1 MLTHNY
7 ISYLLVL
14 KLLRIFC
21 VKLAINLIQHPMT
34 RLSPSKE
41 FSFARGLM
49 PQEEMLEV
57 SRQSKKLVIGIPKDT
72 DETES
77 RIPLTPEAVELIVN
91 WGHEIIIETGAGK
104 LANYSD
110 HSYSERGA
118 TIVNTSREVFQ
129 AQIILK
135 VSPLLPSE
143 IKMLTENQVV
153 ISSLHLTP
161 EAGQHIKELM
171 KKKATAI
178 AFESIRDDD
187 GAYPVVRAMSSIAGS
202 TSILVAAEYLSNVND
217 GKGVMLGG
225 VSGITPTEVVILGAG
240 TAGEF
245 AARAALGLG
254 ASVKIFDDSIKR
266 LMELQDILGQRLYTS
281 IFHKQVLERVLKTA
295 DVVIGAIIPEET
307 KGILKIT
314 EDQVRLMKKGSVI
327 VDLSI
332 DKGGCFETS
341 EVKRHTNP
349 AYVKHGVIH
358 YCVPNITAR
367 VARTSSIALSNVFTP
382 LVAEIASS
390 GGIKQHLKEN
400 QGLRNGVYIY
410 NGILTN
416 SYLGGLYNIPSRDIN
431 LLMAAF

>member
-1 MLTHNY
+1 M
-7 ISYLLVL
+7 
-14 KLLRIFC
+14 
-21 VKLAINLIQHPMT
+21 A
-34 RLSPSKE
+34 RLSSAKE
-41 FSFARGLM
+41 FPFVKGLM

-57 SRQSKKLVIGIPKDT
+57 GKQSQKLVIGIPKES
-72 DETES
+72 DESES
-77 RIPLTPEAVELIVN
+77 RVPLTPEAVELIVAR
-91 WGHEIIIETGAGK
+91 GHEIKIEKEAGK

-110 HSYSERGA
+110 HDYSEKGA
-118 TIVNTSREVFQ
+118 LIVDTAQEVFKS
-129 AQIILK
+129 QIILK
-135 VSPLLPSE
+135 VSPLLAKE
-143 IKMLTENQVV
+143 VDMLSENQVV
-153 ISSLHLTP
+153 MSSLHLTNS
-161 EAGQHIKELM
+161 AGHLIRGLM
-171 KKKATAI
+171 QKKATAI

-187 GAYPVVRAMSSIAGS
+187 GAYPVVRAMSSIGGS
-202 TSILVAAEYLSNVND
+202 TSILVAAEYLSNVNE

-254 ASVKIFDDSIKR
+254 ANVKIFDDSIKR

-295 DVVIGAIIPEET
+295 DVVIGTILPEET
-307 KGILKIT
+307 KGRIVIS
-314 EDQVRLMKKGSVI
+314 EEQVQLMKKGSVI

-332 DKGGCFETS
+332 DRGGCFETS
-341 EVKRHTNP
+341 EARNHKDP
-349 AYVKHGVIH
+349 AFIKHGVIH

-367 VARTSSIALSNVFTP
+367 VARTSSIALSNVFNP
-382 LVAEIASS
+382 LLSDIADS
-390 GGIKQHLKEN
+390 GGIKQHLKDD

-416 SYLGGLYNIPSRDIN
+416 HYLGNLYNIPSRDIN

>member
-1 MLTHNY
+1 
-7 ISYLLVL
+7 
-14 KLLRIFC
+14 
-21 VKLAINLIQHPMT
+21 MT
-34 RLSPSKE
+34 RLSSSKE
-41 FSFARGLM
+41 FSFVRGLL

-57 SRQSKKLVIGIPKDT
+57 SRQNKKLVIGIPKES

-77 RIPLTPEAVELIVN
+77 RIPLTPEAVELLVN
-91 WGHEIIIETGAGK
+91 WGHEIIIESEAGK
-104 LANYSD
+104 LANYTD
-110 HSYSERGA
+110 HDYSEKGA
-118 TIVNTSREVFQ
+118 QIVKTSQEVFK

-135 VSPLLPSE
+135 ISPLLHAE
-143 IKMLTENQVV
+143 IDLLTENQVV
-153 ISSLHLTP
+153 MSSLHLTP
-161 EAGQHIKELM
+161 EAGQQIKGLM
-171 KKKATAI
+171 KKKTTAI

-202 TSILVAAEYLSNVND
+202 TSILVAAEYLSNVNE

-254 ASVKIFDDSIKR
+254 ANVKIFDDSVKR

-281 IFHKQVLERVLKTA
+281 IFHRQVLERVLKTA

-307 KGILKIT
+307 KGRLMIT
-314 EDQVRLMKKGSVI
+314 EDQLKLMKKGSVI

-341 EVKRHTNP
+341 EVRRHTDP
-349 AYVKHGVIH
+349 AFVKHGVIH

-382 LVAEIASS
+382 LLSDIADT
-390 GGIKQHLKEN
+390 GGIKQHLKEDS
-400 QGLRNGVYIY
+400 GLRHGVYIY

-416 SYLGGLYNIPSRDIN
+416 SYLGGLYNIPARDIN

>member
-1 MLTHNY
+1 
-7 ISYLLVL
+7 
-14 KLLRIFC
+14 
-21 VKLAINLIQHPMT
+21 
-34 RLSPSKE
+34 
-41 FSFARGLM
+41 
-49 PQEEMLEV
+49 MLEV
-57 SRQSKKLVIGIPKDT
+57 SRQSKKLVIGIPKDS

-77 RIPLTPEAVELIVN
+77 RIPLTPEAVELLVN
-91 WGHEIIIETGAGK
+91 WGHEIIIESEAGK
-104 LANYSD
+104 LANYTD
-110 HSYSERGA
+110 HDYSEKGA
-118 TIVNTSREVFQ
+118 QIVKTSQEVFM
-129 AQIILK
+129 AQIVLK
-135 VSPLLPSE
+135 ISPLLPAE
-143 IKMLTENQVV
+143 IDMLTESQVV
-153 ISSLHLTP
+153 MSSLHLTP
-161 EAGQHIKELM
+161 EVGQQIKGLM
-171 KKKATAI
+171 KKKTTAI
-178 AFESIRDDD
+178 AYESIRDND

-202 TSILVAAEYLSNVND
+202 TSILVAAEYLSNVNE

-225 VSGITPTEVVILGAG
+225 VSGITPTEVVIFGAG

-307 KGILKIT
+307 KGRMMIT
-314 EDQVRLMKKGSVI
+314 DDQVKLMKKGSVI

-341 EVKRHTNP
+341 EVRRHTDP
-349 AYVKHGVIH
+349 AFVKHGVIH

-382 LVAEIASS
+382 LLADIADT
-390 GGIKQHLKEN
+390 GGIKQHLKDDS
-400 QGLRNGVYIY
+400 GLRHGVYIY

>member
-1 MLTHNY
+1 M
-7 ISYLLVL
+7 
-14 KLLRIFC
+14 
-21 VKLAINLIQHPMT
+21 A
-34 RLSPSKE
+34 RLSSAKE
-41 FSFARGLM
+41 FPFVKGLM

-57 SRQSKKLVIGIPKDT
+57 GKQTQRLVIGIPKES
-72 DETES
+72 DESES
-77 RIPLTPEAVELIVN
+77 RVPLTPEAVELSVAR
-91 WGHEIIIETGAGK
+91 GHEIVIEKEAGK
-104 LANYSD
+104 LANYTD
-110 HSYSERGA
+110 HDYSEKGA
-118 TIVNTSREVFQ
+118 TIVDTTQEVFKC
-129 AQIILK
+129 QIILK
-135 VSPLLPSE
+135 VSPLLPNE
-143 IKMLTENQVV
+143 VDMLSENQVV
-153 ISSLHLTP
+153 LSSLHLTP
-161 EAGQHIKELM
+161 AAGQLIKGLM
-171 KKKATAI
+171 HKRATAI

-254 ASVKIFDDSIKR
+254 ANVKIFDDSIKR

-295 DVVIGAIIPEET
+295 DVVIGTIFPEET
-307 KGILKIT
+307 KGKIVIT
-314 EDQVRLMKKGSVI
+314 DDQVKLMKKGSVI

-332 DKGGCFETS
+332 DRGGCFETS
-341 EVKRHTNP
+341 ETRNHKDP

-367 VARTSSIALSNVFTP
+367 VARTSSIAMSNVFTP
-382 LVAEIASS
+382 LIFDIADS
-390 GGIKQHLKEN
+390 GGIKQHLKDDL
-400 QGLRNGVYIY
+400 GLRHGVYIY

-416 SYLGGLYNIPSRDIN
+416 SYLGSLYNIPSRDIN

>member
-1 MLTHNY
+1 M
-7 ISYLLVL
+7 
-14 KLLRIFC
+14 
-21 VKLAINLIQHPMT
+21 
-34 RLSPSKE
+34 
-41 FSFARGLM
+41 
-49 PQEEMLEV
+49 
-57 SRQSKKLVIGIPKDT
+57 SRQNKKLVIGIPKES

-77 RIPLTPEAVELIVN
+77 RIPLTPEAVELLVN
-91 WGHEIIIETGAGK
+91 WGHEIIIEAEAGK
-104 LANYSD
+104 LANYTD
-110 HSYSERGA
+110 HDYSEKGA
-118 TIVNTSREVFQ
+118 QIVKTSPEVFK

-135 VSPLLPSE
+135 ISPLLPHE
-143 IKMLTENQVV
+143 INLLTENQVV
-153 ISSLHLTP
+153 MSSLQLTP
-161 EAGQHIKELM
+161 DAGKQIKGLM

-254 ASVKIFDDSIKR
+254 ANVKIFDDSIKR

-281 IFHKQVLERVLKTA
+281 IFHRQVLERVLKTA
-295 DVVIGAIIPEET
+295 DVVIGAITPEET
-307 KGILKIT
+307 KGRLMIT
-314 EDQVRLMKKGSVI
+314 EEQVKLMKKGSVI

-341 EVKRHTNP
+341 EVRNHTDP
-349 AYVKHGVIH
+349 AFVKHGVIH

-367 VARTSSIALSNVFTP
+367 VARTSSIAMSNVFTP
-382 LVAEIASS
+382 LIADIADT
-390 GGIKQHLKEN
+390 GGVKQHLKDDP
-400 QGLRNGVYIY
+400 GLRNGVYIY

-416 SYLGGLYNIPSRDIN
+416 RYLGGLYNIPSSDIN

>member
-1 MLTHNY
+1 M
-7 ISYLLVL
+7 
-14 KLLRIFC
+14 
-21 VKLAINLIQHPMT
+21 A
-34 RLSPSKE
+34 RLSSAKE
-41 FSFARGLM
+41 FPFVKGLM

-57 SRQSKKLVIGIPKDT
+57 GKQTQRLVIGIPKES
-72 DETES
+72 DESES
-77 RIPLTPEAVELIVN
+77 RVPLTPEAVELIVAR
-91 WGHEIIIETGAGK
+91 GHEIVIEKEAGK
-104 LANYSD
+104 LANYTD
-110 HSYSERGA
+110 HDYSEKGA
-118 TIVNTSREVFQ
+118 TIVDTTQEVFKC
-129 AQIILK
+129 QIILK
-135 VSPLLPSE
+135 VSPLLPNE
-143 IKMLTENQVV
+143 VDMLSENQVV
-153 ISSLHLTP
+153 LSSLHLTP
-161 EAGQHIKELM
+161 AAGQLIKGLM
-171 KKKATAI
+171 HKRATAI

-254 ASVKIFDDSIKR
+254 ANVKIFDDSIKR

-295 DVVIGAIIPEET
+295 DVVIGTIFPEET
-307 KGILKIT
+307 KGKIVIT
-314 EDQVRLMKKGSVI
+314 EDQVKLMKKGSVI

-332 DKGGCFETS
+332 DRGGCFETS
-341 EVKRHTNP
+341 ETRNHKDP

-367 VARTSSIALSNVFTP
+367 VARTSSIAMSNVFTP
-382 LVAEIASS
+382 LIFDIADS
-390 GGIKQHLKEN
+390 GGIKQHLKDDL
-400 QGLRNGVYIY
+400 GLRHGVYIY

-416 SYLGGLYNIPSRDIN
+416 SYLGSLYNIPSRDIN

>member
-1 MLTHNY
+1 M
-7 ISYLLVL
+7 S
-14 KLLRIFC
+14 
-21 VKLAINLIQHPMT
+21 
-34 RLSPSKE
+34 RLSSSKE
-41 FSFARGLM
+41 FSFVRGLL

-57 SRQSKKLVIGIPKDT
+57 SRQSKKLVIGIPKDS

-77 RIPLTPEAVELIVN
+77 RIPLTPEAVELLVN
-91 WGHEIIIETGAGK
+91 WGHEIIIESEAGK
-104 LANYSD
+104 LANYTD
-110 HSYSERGA
+110 HDYSEKGA
-118 TIVNTSREVFQ
+118 QIVKTSQEVFK
-129 AQIILK
+129 AQIVLK
-135 VSPLLPSE
+135 ISPLLPAE
-143 IKMLTENQVV
+143 IDMLTESQVV
-153 ISSLHLTP
+153 MSSLHLTP
-161 EAGQHIKELM
+161 EVGQQIKGLM
-171 KKKATAI
+171 KKKTTAI
-178 AFESIRDDD
+178 AYESIRDND

-202 TSILVAAEYLSNVND
+202 TSILVAAEYLSNVNE

-225 VSGITPTEVVILGAG
+225 VSGITPTEVVIFGAG

-307 KGILKIT
+307 KGRMMIT
-314 EDQVRLMKKGSVI
+314 DDQVKLMKKGSVI

-341 EVKRHTNP
+341 EVRRHTDP
-349 AYVKHGVIH
+349 AFVKHGVIH

-382 LVAEIASS
+382 LLADIADA
-390 GGIKQHLKEN
+390 GGIKQHLKDDP
-400 QGLRNGVYIY
+400 GLRHGVYIY

-416 SYLGGLYNIPSRDIN
+416 SYLGELYNIPSRDIN

>member
-1 MLTHNY
+1 M
-7 ISYLLVL
+7 
-14 KLLRIFC
+14 
-21 VKLAINLIQHPMT
+21 A
-34 RLSPSKE
+34 RLSSAKE
-41 FSFARGLM
+41 FPFVKGLM

-57 SRQSKKLVIGIPKDT
+57 GKQTQRLVIGIPKES
-72 DETES
+72 DESES
-77 RIPLTPEAVELIVN
+77 RVPLTPEAVELIVAR
-91 WGHEIIIETGAGK
+91 GHEIVIEKEAGK
-104 LANYSD
+104 LANYTD
-110 HSYSERGA
+110 HDYSEKGA
-118 TIVNTSREVFQ
+118 TIVDTTQEVFKC
-129 AQIILK
+129 QIILK
-135 VSPLLPSE
+135 VSPLLPNE
-143 IKMLTENQVV
+143 VDMLSENQVV
-153 ISSLHLTP
+153 LSSLHLTP
-161 EAGQHIKELM
+161 AAGQLIKGLM
-171 KKKATAI
+171 HKRATAI

-254 ASVKIFDDSIKR
+254 ANVKIFDDSIKR

-295 DVVIGAIIPEET
+295 DVVIGTIFPEET
-307 KGILKIT
+307 KGKIVIT
-314 EDQVRLMKKGSVI
+314 DDQVKLMKKGSVI

-332 DKGGCFETS
+332 DRGGCFETS
-341 EVKRHTNP
+341 ETRNHKDP

-367 VARTSSIALSNVFTP
+367 VARTSSIAMSNVFTP
-382 LVAEIASS
+382 LIFDIADS
-390 GGIKQHLKEN
+390 GGIKQHLKDDL
-400 QGLRNGVYIY
+400 GLRHGVYIY

-416 SYLGGLYNIPSRDIN
+416 SYLGSLYNIPSRDIN

>member
-1 MLTHNY
+1 
-7 ISYLLVL
+7 
-14 KLLRIFC
+14 
-21 VKLAINLIQHPMT
+21 MT
-34 RLSPSKE
+34 RLSPVKE
-41 FSFARGLM
+41 FPFVKGLL

-57 SRQSKKLVIGIPKDT
+57 GRQTQRLTIGIPRES

-77 RIPLTPEAVELIVN
+77 RIPLTPEAVELLVN
-91 WGHEIIIETGAGK
+91 WGHEIIIEREAGK
-104 LANYSD
+104 LANYCD
-110 HSYSERGA
+110 HDYSERGA
-118 TIVNTSREVFQ
+118 RIVETTQEVFKS
-129 AQIILK
+129 QIILK
-135 VSPLLPSE
+135 ISPLLPSE
-143 IKMLTENQVV
+143 IDFLSENQVV
-153 ISSLHLTP
+153 MSSLHLTSVG
-161 EAGQHIKELM
+161 GQLIKGLM
-171 KKKATAI
+171 QKRATAI
-178 AFESIRDDD
+178 AFESIRDED

-281 IFHKQVLERVLKTA
+281 IFHRQVLERVLKTA
-295 DVVIGAIIPEET
+295 DVVIGTILPEET
-307 KGILKIT
+307 KGRLVIT
-314 EDQVRLMKKGSVI
+314 ENQVKLMKRGSVI

-341 EVKRHTNP
+341 EARNHKDP

-367 VARTSSIALSNVFTP
+367 VARTSSIAMSNVFTP
-382 LVAEIASS
+382 LIAEIAET
-390 GGIKQHLKEN
+390 GGIRQHLKDN
-400 QGLRNGVYIY
+400 SGLRHGVYIY

-416 SYLGGLYNIPSRDIN
+416 SYLGNLYNIPSRDIN

>member
-1 MLTHNY
+1 M
-7 ISYLLVL
+7 S
-14 KLLRIFC
+14 
-21 VKLAINLIQHPMT
+21 
-34 RLSPSKE
+34 RLSSSKE
-41 FSFARGLM
+41 FSFVRGLL

-57 SRQSKKLVIGIPKDT
+57 SRQSKKLVIGIPKDS

-77 RIPLTPEAVELIVN
+77 RIPLTPEAVELLVN
-91 WGHEIIIETGAGK
+91 WGHEIIIESEAGK
-104 LANYSD
+104 LANYTD
-110 HSYSERGA
+110 HDYSEKGA
-118 TIVNTSREVFQ
+118 QIVKTSQEVFM
-129 AQIILK
+129 AQIVLK
-135 VSPLLPSE
+135 ISPLLPAE
-143 IKMLTENQVV
+143 IDMLTESQVV
-153 ISSLHLTP
+153 MSSLHLTP
-161 EAGQHIKELM
+161 EVGQQIKGLM
-171 KKKATAI
+171 KKKTTAI
-178 AFESIRDDD
+178 AYESIRDND

-202 TSILVAAEYLSNVND
+202 TSILVAAEYLSNVNE

-225 VSGITPTEVVILGAG
+225 VSGITPTEVVIFGAG

-307 KGILKIT
+307 KGRMMIT
-314 EDQVRLMKKGSVI
+314 DDQVKLMKKGSVI

-341 EVKRHTNP
+341 EVRRHTDP
-349 AYVKHGVIH
+349 AFVKHGVIH

-382 LVAEIASS
+382 LLADIADT
-390 GGIKQHLKEN
+390 GGIKQHLKDDS
-400 QGLRNGVYIY
+400 GLRHGVYIY

>member
-1 MLTHNY
+1 
-7 ISYLLVL
+7 
-14 KLLRIFC
+14 
-21 VKLAINLIQHPMT
+21 
-34 RLSPSKE
+34 
-41 FSFARGLM
+41 
-49 PQEEMLEV
+49 MLEV
-57 SRQSKKLVIGIPKDT
+57 SRQSKKLVIGIPKDS

-77 RIPLTPEAVELIVN
+77 RIPLTPEAVELLVN
-91 WGHEIIIETGAGK
+91 WGHEIIIESEAGK
-104 LANYSD
+104 LANYTD
-110 HSYSERGA
+110 HDYSEKGA
-118 TIVNTSREVFQ
+118 QIVKTSQEVFK
-129 AQIILK
+129 AQIVLK
-135 VSPLLPSE
+135 ISPLLPAE
-143 IKMLTENQVV
+143 IDMLTESQVV
-153 ISSLHLTP
+153 MSSLHLTP
-161 EAGQHIKELM
+161 EVGQQIKGLM
-171 KKKATAI
+171 KKKTTAI
-178 AFESIRDDD
+178 AYESIRDND

-202 TSILVAAEYLSNVND
+202 TSILVAAEYLSNVNE

-225 VSGITPTEVVILGAG
+225 VSGITPTEVVIFGAG

-307 KGILKIT
+307 KGRMMIT
-314 EDQVRLMKKGSVI
+314 DDQVKLMKKGSVI

-341 EVKRHTNP
+341 EVRRHTDP
-349 AYVKHGVIH
+349 AFVKHGVIH

-382 LVAEIASS
+382 LLADIAEA
-390 GGIKQHLKEN
+390 GGIKQHLKDDS
-400 QGLRNGVYIY
+400 GLRHGVYIY